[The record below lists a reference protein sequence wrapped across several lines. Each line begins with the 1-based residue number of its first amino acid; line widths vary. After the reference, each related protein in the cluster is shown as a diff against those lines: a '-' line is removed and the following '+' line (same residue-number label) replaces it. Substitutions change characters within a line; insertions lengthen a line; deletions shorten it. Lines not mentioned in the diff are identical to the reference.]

1 MTNVV
6 EAYDHDVNETK
17 ERLSISVDS
26 SVAEHARQAVADGR
40 ATSISAWVTEAMRR
54 HGEHEARLR
63 AAGDFIAEY
72 EADHGVITA
81 ADMVSAKRR
90 FAERAV
96 VVRGRS

>member
-6 EAYDHDVNETK
+6 EVYDHDMSEKK

-26 SVAEHARQAVADGR
+26 SVAEQARQAVTDGR
-40 ATSISAWVTEAMRR
+40 ATSVSAWVTEAMRR
-54 HGEHEARLR
+54 HTEHDARLR

-72 EADHGVITA
+72 EAEHGVITA
-81 ADMVSAKRR
+81 EDIVRANRR
-90 FAERAV
+90 FAERAI

>member
-6 EAYDHDVNETK
+6 EVYDHGVSEKK

-26 SVAEHARQAVADGR
+26 SVAEHARRAVADGR
-40 ATSISAWVTEAMRR
+40 ATSVSAWVTEAMRR
-54 HGEHEARLR
+54 HTDHDARLR
-63 AAGDFIAEY
+63 ATGEFIAGY
-72 EADHGVITA
+72 EAEHGVITDD
-81 ADMVSAKRR
+81 DMVRAKRR